1 MRLKALLDVL
11 AQNSAVSQVIDLASS
26 RVRTDYTTAVVPG
39 VRPALLAAM
48 ALGKAGLDA
57 VRPQVNHPLLVVC
70 ATILGALGLYQ
81 LLKWWRRCAATC
93 PMRQ

>member
-26 RVRTDYTTAVVPG
+26 RVRTDYTAAVVPG

-48 ALGKAGLDA
+48 AMGKAGLDA
-57 VRPQVNHPLLVVC
+57 VRPQVNHPLLC
-70 ATILGALGLYQ
+70 Y
-81 LLKWWRRCAATC
+81 AA
-93 PMRQ
+93 